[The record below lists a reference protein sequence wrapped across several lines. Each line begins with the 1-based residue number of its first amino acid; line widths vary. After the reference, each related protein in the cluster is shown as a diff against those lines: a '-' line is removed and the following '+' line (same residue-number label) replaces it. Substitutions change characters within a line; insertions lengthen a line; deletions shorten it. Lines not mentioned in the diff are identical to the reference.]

1 MDELLTAAGGK
12 WSEVELTLQK
22 TLEKTREDKVSGK
35 FVTRIYLENE
45 RKWPE
50 WMIENSLQWAKAHG
64 KWRVSPIHGA
74 DEWELPLD
82 EEFSNATSV
91 AVQDTPARCM
101 WLETRAD
108 R

>member
-1 MDELLTAAGGK
+1 M
-12 WSEVELTLQK
+12 K
-22 TLEKTREDKVSGK
+22 TKSPENLRRA
-35 FVTRIYLENE
+35 FYLENE

-82 EEFSNATSV
+82 EEFSNAIRQSETQTSSTSV
-91 AVQDTPARCM
+91 AVQDTPARLHVVGNTC
-101 WLETRAD
+101 
-108 R
+108 